1 MAAFKS
7 ASVIAIEI
15 CFYNCMPSNSLQ
27 INFETNYNKFCGL
40 IRLGVKDYVSVVFCE
55 FEKRNTT
62 LAKKAL
68 PNFNQYFKFLKGI
81 ENSLCLMNDSCNHLN
96 RATVQI
102 TQQCIITKNKVLFHD
117 GGL

>member
-40 IRLGVKDYVSVVFCE
+40 IRLG
-55 FEKRNTT
+55 
-62 LAKKAL
+62 
-68 PNFNQYFKFLKGI
+68 
-81 ENSLCLMNDSCNHLN
+81 MNDSCNHLN

-102 TQQCIITKNKVLFHD
+102 TQQCIITKVITQAIKYFFTMVAYNKSGFHVAALDLMRLALFATLHSSVQ
-117 GGL
+117 